1 MPRTGRE
8 DLLISAVCRTVFRE
22 VERKEAG
29 SQKGHY
35 SLSIFKKQKKNKV
48 SEKRKDE
55 RITKGF
61 RFSSSKDP
69 PNVRRKAGELFS
81 ESAEKK
87 KDECRG
93 KDSLM
98 WSNEDKDVSY

>member
-1 MPRTGRE
+1 MKGRKQ
-8 DLLISAVCRTVFRE
+8 E
-22 VERKEAG
+22 VRRGTTASVYLK
-29 SQKGHY
+29 SR
-35 SLSIFKKQKKNKV
+35 KKNKV